1 MTTEQT
7 EVLSAGQLLSQTRE
21 SKQLTIQQVAI
32 QLNLKPELIVKIEQD
47 ALDPALLGTFA
58 RGYLRAYARLLKLPE
73 KQVIELFEQHS
84 GVQASV
90 AKPMRTFSNRTAQQ
104 ATESRFMWLT
114 YAIGLLLVVLLVIW
128 WWQTS
133 SDDSMVSAAMTPQ
146 EIPASAAGTTSAV
159 PEVELQQTEQSV
171 PVQADIPVP
180 DATQLLANAVSAAV
194 EEVIPVEQ
202 PQQELVVQG
211 ESVVVEDRLK
221 MTFMDNCWIDVVDAD
236 ENRIAYG
243 TKQSGYVMEVSG
255 KAPFVITLGNPRA
268 VAIEINRQP
277 YDTSGLPE
285 NRVAKFTLSRSEP

>member
-7 EVLSAGQLLSQTRE
+7 EMLSAGQLLSQTRE
-21 SKQLTIQQVAI
+21 TRQLTIQQVAI

-47 ALDPALLGTFA
+47 ALDPALLGTFS

-73 KQVIELFEQHS
+73 KQVVDLFEQHS

-114 YAIGLLLVVLLVIW
+114 YAIGLLLIVLLFIW

-146 EIPASAAGTTSAV
+146 ETPVRVVETIPAGFIS
-159 PEVELQQTEQSV
+159 EQH
-171 PVQADIPVP
+171 QAEPDIPLQAETPIP
-180 DATQLLANAVSAAV
+180 DATQLLASAVSAVV
-194 EEVIPVEQ
+194 EDVLPVEQ
-202 PQQELVVQG
+202 PQQNVAVQI
-211 ESVVVEDRLK
+211 ESVVTEDRLK
-221 MTFMDNCWIDVVDAD
+221 MTFIDNCWIDVVDAD

-243 TKQSGYVMEVSG
+243 TKQSGYVMEVTG